1 MTKQISNLS
10 FFERSGL
17 LALIGVIAF
26 FLWFRASYLHEK
38 TFHLND
44 ELIAHADSLSLRL
57 EASKYDHQ
65 SRFQSANF
73 QNDNKLTLSAFD
85 PNLVNEV
92 EMRNMNFP
100 EKLIRNIINYRNKV
114 GSFKS
119 VDDFSR
125 LYALDQSLFFQI
137 RPYLAIQ
144 VNNTDVPKKE
154 LELKEESVVDLTE
167 DIPLIELNTAD
178 SLDLLSIKGIGPFY
192 ASKILKFRDALG
204 GFLAVDQVKDTYHL
218 PDSVFAKIRAHLHV
232 DQKQIKKINLNLA
245 AQKELSAHPYLTWKE
260 ARAIIRY
267 REQHGSFEEVQD
279 IKKILALKSETI
291 HRIIPYLKV

>member
-57 EASKYDHQ
+57 EDSKYDHQ

-85 PNLVNEV
+85 PNVVNEV

-125 LYALDQSLFFQI
+125 LYALDQSLFYQI

-144 VNNTDVPKKE
+144 VNNTDVPNKE

-192 ASKILKFRDALG
+192 ASRILKFRDALG

-232 DQKQIKKINLNLA
+232 DQKKIKKINLNLA